1 MVNLSQ
7 VLEGTLAKKLADML
21 ADPAMVYP
29 DPVVT
34 EMERCQLVFLED
46 RDNFFVTLSH
56 CHVCLFVCLFVWA
69 TWATGVTAL
78 SSALFRHDISAR
90 KILLLRY
97 LIFSKGSNMLTWRKE
112 PGPCFHLL
120 MIFGDLWERKP
131 HKLEGNN
138 SLASARH
145 YDILCL
151 KLVRHHGS

>member
-56 CHVCLFVCLFVWA
+56 CHVCLFVCLGDMGNWCDCTELCPVQARYISEKDLAVAISDLLKRKQHADLEKRAW
-69 TWATGVTAL
+69 
-78 SSALFRHDISAR
+78 ALFPSLD
-90 KILLLRY
+90 
-97 LIFSKGSNMLTWRKE
+97 
-112 PGPCFHLL
+112 
-120 MIFGDLWERKP
+120 DLWR
-131 HKLEGNN
+131 
-138 SLASARH
+138 SLGTETSQ
-145 YDILCL
+145 
-151 KLVRHHGS
+151 VRGQQ